1 MSLQS
6 IVVQATKP
14 HTATFIF
21 LHGLGDSGHG
31 WSQLGEMLSPM
42 FPHVKFVFPN
52 APSIPIT
59 LNGGYRMPGW
69 YDIMSLDPK
78 TRKEDESG
86 MLQTVEI
93 INKLLTEE
101 ISGGIKSKRIVLG
114 GFSQGSAMSL
124 LTSIKTDIK
133 LGGIVGFSGYLPL
146 ADKAAES
153 ATSANQWTPYFM
165 GHGDVDEVVAFEWG
179 RMSADKL
186 KESMGRQVT
195 FKTYKGMGHSYC
207 NQEVSDLAKFLGEAG
222 MDFKHDAVM
231 EYGYGI
237 DGSDTED
244 DGDALSFTQGD
255 DEVWR
260 SDSDETG
267 DSDDSEDFDL
277 LNPVAF
283 SYIEGSLMAPVHC
296 VHVRAAANSDMLGLA
311 FMTTQKLTE
320 ERKLKDFAIFKL
332 ITMQNALR
340 HVYSLLETGDLDSP
354 SSATDDTMSPTDE
367 LPSQTEE
374 AQTTDSYDIESPRRM
389 RPYRSKSVIVSQL
402 GLPTSPDM
410 TERGYSSA
418 DDAFSNIK
426 KQSKTLI
433 RIRQPEKFTVRKRS
447 IPAKLVIER
456 DAYATHVATS
466 LKHSPKNAS
475 IVIPARTA
483 SSSSV
488 NFVRDVD
495 LRPLPPVPWSP
506 DSPPQSI
513 MEALLDSA
521 PVRPSASKTVK
532 APSSPT
538 SDVIGSVRRKL
549 SAFGPSSKIRSNEEE
564 NTTSVAKVPSPTL
577 TPPVNAIVSS
587 AALERQN
594 SESRDSRRY
603 NRITPAHDVPFPS
616 REIAKNLEMK
626 SRRITNGTLA
636 TVATTATTATTVST
650 NTSSSGADVDLNLRD
665 SILSN
670 SRDSTLSLST
680 VSSRSR
686 RSVVDYE
693 FAFDFDQSESVE
705 METVRRKS
713 VESKK
718 RKSKASRLS
727 VIVTVDDEIKMEGY
741 HHYARNRK
749 SKLTETGG
757 DSAGRAAP
765 PLPQAPPLNPDGTVK
780 IMKRTD
786 SLSANSKA
794 IVVESMVFD
803 ITGLEPDALNVD
815 LGQSTKQQAIPSLA
829 QLLERPPRDSS
840 TKPVKQDEWVPT
852 PPSRTPFKELD
863 LGRKN
868 LQPLSSSQETQQPR
882 ALGRPLPAQLFSST
896 SLPLNFKSDF
906 NSKPTLT
913 PTLSVKPSKPHSP
926 VPMSVTLSREVEAH
940 LQKQLA
946 PNSSIATGPR
956 EGTPRQGVKPG
967 SLSKQ
972 EQLLQQGSLPALNT
986 FSAARR
992 DSSASSTSSSS
1003 SATTAGDLSRRQQPA
1018 IQARTKSLFI
1028 DMSPFEGNRSGNA
1041 GSGVG
1046 GGVIRRGSDSS
1057 EMHAGGSTA
1066 LSPSLP
1072 PRRDSMLKKVI
1083 SEPQGLNQHTLVGG
1097 RSMSPVSAAG
1107 ATRRQAVVPFHASKV
1122 AGEPGVGV
1130 IGGGELASSQPSIPH
1145 RSSSRFVSQD

>member
-1 MSLQS
+1 
-6 IVVQATKP
+6 
-14 HTATFIF
+14 
-21 LHGLGDSGHG
+21 
-31 WSQLGEMLSPM
+31 
-42 FPHVKFVFPN
+42 
-52 APSIPIT
+52 
-59 LNGGYRMPGW
+59 
-69 YDIMSLDPK
+69 
-78 TRKEDESG
+78 
-86 MLQTVEI
+86 
-93 INKLLTEE
+93 
-101 ISGGIKSKRIVLG
+101 
-114 GFSQGSAMSL
+114 
-124 LTSIKTDIK
+124 
-133 LGGIVGFSGYLPL
+133 
-146 ADKAAES
+146 
-153 ATSANQWTPYFM
+153 
-165 GHGDVDEVVAFEWG
+165 
-179 RMSADKL
+179 
-186 KESMGRQVT
+186 
-195 FKTYKGMGHSYC
+195 
-207 NQEVSDLAKFLGEAG
+207 

-231 EYGYGI
+231 EYAYVV

-260 SDSDETG
+260 SDSDDAG

-296 VHVRAAANSDMLGLA
+296 VHVRAPANSDMLGLA

-354 SSATDDTMSPTDE
+354 SSANDTMSPTDE
-367 LPSQTEE
+367 LPSQMEEE
-374 AQTTDSYDIESPRRM
+374 AQTTEPYEIETPRRVK
-389 RPYRSKSVIVSQL
+389 PYRSKSVFVSQPR
-402 GLPTSPDM
+402 LPSSPDM

-418 DDAFSNIK
+418 DDAFLNIK

-466 LKHSPKNAS
+466 LKHSPKNAA

-495 LRPLPPVPWSP
+495 LRPLPPVPRSP

-521 PVRPSASKTVK
+521 PVRPSTSKPVK

-549 SAFGPSSKIRSNEEE
+549 SAFGPSSKSRSSDEES
-564 NTTSVAKVPSPTL
+564 TSSMAKPSSPTL

-587 AALERQN
+587 TLERQM

-603 NRITPAHDVPFPS
+603 NRITPAQDVPFPS

-626 SRRITNGTLA
+626 ARRITNGTLA
-636 TVATTATTATTVST
+636 TVATTATTVST
-650 NTSSSGADVDLNLRD
+650 TTSSSGADVDLNLRD

-713 VESKK
+713 AESKK

-757 DSAGRAAP
+757 DSVGRAAP

-794 IVVESMVFD
+794 IVVENMVFD
-803 ITGLEPDALNVD
+803 ITGLESDALNVD
-815 LGQSTKQQAIPSLA
+815 LGQSTKQTIIPSLS

-840 TKPVKQDEWVPT
+840 SKPLKQEERVPT
-852 PPSRTPFKELD
+852 PPARTPFKELD
-863 LGRKN
+863 LGRNKN
-868 LQPLSSSQETQQPR
+868 LQALPSSQETTQQQQPR

-906 NSKPTLT
+906 NSSKPISTT
-913 PTLSVKPSKPHSP
+913 PAALSPKPSKPHSP

-956 EGTPRQGVKPG
+956 EGPPRQGGVKPG

-986 FSAARR
+986 FSVGRR

-1028 DMSPFEGNRSGNA
+1028 DMSPFESNRAA
-1041 GSGVG
+1041 GGG

-1057 EMHAGGSTA
+1057 EMNASNSTI

-1083 SEPQGLNQHTLVGG
+1083 SEPQGLNQQHTLVGG
-1097 RSMSPVSAAG
+1097 RSMSPVSASTA
-1107 ATRRQAVVPFHASKV
+1107 ATRRQAIGPLHLSKV
-1122 AGEPGVGV
+1122 VGEPGVGMV
-1130 IGGGELASSQPSIPH
+1130 GSGELASSQPSIPH